1 MGNEKKTLI
10 KRIAVMLSFSVTAE
24 IIALAVI
31 SGKLGIKKKVSPAVR
46 KLVEHTPDKI
56 RDSETAAP
64 AKLAANVFFGSGEKD

>member
-1 MGNEKKTLI
+1 MGNEKNTLI

-46 KLVEHTPDKI
+46 KLVERTPEK
-56 RDSETAAP
+56 
-64 AKLAANVFFGSGEKD
+64 NVFFGSGEKD